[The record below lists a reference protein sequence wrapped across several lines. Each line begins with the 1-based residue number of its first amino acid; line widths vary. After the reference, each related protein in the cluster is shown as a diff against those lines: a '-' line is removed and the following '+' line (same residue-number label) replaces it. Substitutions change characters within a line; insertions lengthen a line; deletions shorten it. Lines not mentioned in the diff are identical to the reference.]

1 MSILGASV
9 GRALEKRQTEQRRS
23 ELRRVSLEMLDDN
36 ELIDFKNNNTRN
48 KIERALNDIKDVGEL
63 EEISKLISELTDN
76 LNILIVSN
84 LLNEERKREIQQ
96 KAIMKIQNKIKKIE
110 EKLGVRVVI
119 RNNIA

>member
-76 LNILIVSN
+76 LNILIISN

-119 RNNIA
+119 RNNII